1 MDFGN
6 DVKHKILICFTIA
19 PNQGDNN
26 CYPCA
31 NALILVCGRLSP
43 CRCYL
48 FHGLAFRIQRP
59 RGAQYLQKKLQIIM
73 QIDKKK
79 KHYKQFLFLTSPF
92 SHFPCCCSYF
102 VSRSTDHQ
110 VAVYRELYMWQV
122 PGLAGRFARDYNAGH
137 YRRSPGTLQRV
148 QVHRFCLS
156 TVVYVRIY
164 CSCTQWISSEEQTV
178 PV

>member
-6 DVKHKILICFTIA
+6 DVKHKILICFTIS
-19 PNQGDNN
+19 PNQGDNTW
-26 CYPCA
+26 YPCA

-79 KHYKQFLFLTSPF
+79 K
-92 SHFPCCCSYF
+92 
-102 VSRSTDHQ
+102 
-110 VAVYRELYMWQV
+110 
-122 PGLAGRFARDYNAGH
+122 
-137 YRRSPGTLQRV
+137 TL
-148 QVHRFCLS
+148 
-156 TVVYVRIY
+156 
-164 CSCTQWISSEEQTV
+164 
-178 PV
+178 